1 MLSLS
6 FYQKEKITR
15 SLTNIPPE
23 LPSDVWIDY
32 FWRALKNTTD
42 RQQLYNMFVCLGH
55 CRLK

>member
-1 MLSLS
+1 MLRLS

-42 RQQLYNMFVCLGH
+42 RQ
-55 CRLK
+55 